1 MEDTEII
8 EKGLLLE
15 AASKQGDGFTTLT
28 FPVFCEEV
36 KIISYVAAPMVF
48 VNLSQYF
55 LQVISLMMVGHL
67 GELALSSTAIA
78 VSFCAVT
85 GFSLL
90 YGMST
95 AMETLCGQ
103 AYGAQQYQKLGILI
117 YTAIFCLILACFPLT
132 LLWLCMPKIFIAI
145 GQDPLISQE
154 AGKFTL
160 WLLPALFAYAT
171 LQPLVRFF
179 QVQSL
184 IFPLLVSA
192 CATICFHIFICWT
205 LVFKF
210 GLGNFGAALSI
221 GISYWL
227 NVIFLGLYMNYSPAC
242 SNTRGVSI
250 SMELIFQGMGEF
262 FRFAIP
268 SAFMICLEWW
278 SYEFLTVLSGLLP
291 NPKLETSVLSVC
303 LSTLSTL
310 YAIPEG
316 LGAAASTRVSNELGA
331 RNPNAA
337 RIAVWTLMILTA
349 VETAIVSL
357 ALLASRN
364 VFGYIFSNEEEVV
377 DYVRIMA
384 PLVCLCLIWNSFE
397 GVLSGVA
404 RGCGWQDLG
413 AYVNL
418 AAYYLFGIPIGALL
432 GFWLQFRGKGLW
444 IGIQAGAFLQTLL
457 LSLITAC
464 TNWERQASKA
474 RERLFEERLE

>member
-1 MEDTEII
+1 MEDTESI

-15 AASKQGDGFTTLT
+15 AASKQGDGFTAFT

-36 KIISYVAAPMVF
+36 KRISYVAAPMVF

-132 LLWLCMPKIFIAI
+132 LLWLCMPKMFIAI

-221 GISYWL
+221 
-227 NVIFLGLYMNYSPAC
+227 
-242 SNTRGVSI
+242 
-250 SMELIFQGMGEF
+250 
-262 FRFAIP
+262 
-268 SAFMICLEWW
+268 
-278 SYEFLTVLSGLLP
+278 VLSGLLP

-337 RIAVWTLMILTA
+337 RIAVWTVMILTA
-349 VETAIVSL
+349 FETAIVSL

-397 GVLSGVA
+397 GVLSVFHG
-404 RGCGWQDLG
+404 
-413 AYVNL
+413 
-418 AAYYLFGIPIGALL
+418 
-432 GFWLQFRGKGLW
+432 
-444 IGIQAGAFLQTLL
+444 
-457 LSLITAC
+457 
-464 TNWERQASKA
+464 
-474 RERLFEERLE
+474 